1 MRILVTLLV
10 LFLLGIQAD
19 QGPEWTYS
27 EGALEE
33 GSWATEYPTCDGWRQ
48 SPIDLQRKK
57 AQFNP
62 QLKALNLTGYD
73 TAFESL
79 SMTNNGH
86 TVQISLSP
94 SMSMTTSDGTEYIA
108 KQMHFHWGG
117 ASAEVGGSEHTVD
130 GIRRVIEVH
139 VVHYNSKYDSYDR
152 AQTEPDG
159 LAVIAAFI
167 EINEYAENTYY
178 SQFISR
184 LSEIKHP
191 GDVTSMENL
200 NVRNMLPED
209 TSQYYTYLGSLTT
222 PPCSE
227 NVLWF
232 VLANPVF
239 LSRVQVWKIENSLL
253 NHQNHTV
260 QNTYRRT
267 QKLNDR
273 VVEAS
278 FPYRS
283 EQALVSYPE
292 FQFHLSSVNRKLEA
306 LRKSL
311 KPRKAKTMLDCL
323 DCGPGRKRGPRP
335 PPPPAGFWEIL

>member
-1 MRILVTLLV
+1 M
-10 LFLLGIQAD
+10 
-19 QGPEWTYS
+19 
-27 EGALEE
+27 
-33 GSWATEYPTCDGWRQ
+33 
-48 SPIDLQRKK
+48 
-57 AQFNP
+57 
-62 QLKALNLTGYD
+62 GYD
-73 TAFESL
+73 TASDSF

-86 TVQISLSP
+86 TVQVSLSP
-94 SMSMTTSDGTEYIA
+94 SMSMTTPDGTEYIA

-139 VVHYNSKYDSYDR
+139 VLHYNSKYDSYDK
-152 AQTEPDG
+152 AQREPDG

-184 LSEIKHP
+184 LAEIKHP
-191 GDVTSMENL
+191 GDVTTLENL

-209 TSQYYTYLGSLTT
+209 MSQYYTYLGSLTT

-232 VLANPVF
+232 VLANPIF

-253 NHQNHTV
+253 NHQNHTI
-260 QNTYRRT
+260 QNTYRTT
-267 QKLNDR
+267 QNLNDR

-278 FPYRS
+278 FPYRPKHG
-283 EQALVSYPE
+283 EI
-292 FQFHLSSVNRKLEA
+292 FIHKRK
-306 LRKSL
+306 
-311 KPRKAKTMLDCL
+311 
-323 DCGPGRKRGPRP
+323 
-335 PPPPAGFWEIL
+335 